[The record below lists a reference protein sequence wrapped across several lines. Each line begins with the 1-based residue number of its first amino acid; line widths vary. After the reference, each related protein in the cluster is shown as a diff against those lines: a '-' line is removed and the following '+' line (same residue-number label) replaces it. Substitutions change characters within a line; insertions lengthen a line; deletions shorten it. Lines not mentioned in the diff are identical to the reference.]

1 MTYLAGVSIPE
12 HSLKV
17 SLRPAFYFTWEMQKI
32 QDFVDFAQVAKRAN
46 IDGELTQNA
55 EKV

>member
-32 QDFVDFAQVAKRAN
+32 QDFVDFAQVVKRAN

-55 EKV
+55 GKV